1 MFIKPQPKMKTQ
13 EVTPPETVKKTHGA
27 RVKKKNEMDAEEYQ
41 KVCERMKTLRDSRK
55 KKLNEISTQA
65 RPTKEIIKEVIKEVP
80 VDRIV
85 EKIVDREVPVE
96 KIVEKIVEKEVPI
109 EKVVEKVVYKHKD
122 KDPFEDDD
130 YKHLKN
136 EMSEMRSMM
145 TDLKGALMPKP
156 KEQPVI
162 NKPVTKMIYRPFGGF
177 TPY

>member
-1 MFIKPQPKMKTQ
+1 M
-13 EVTPPETVKKTHGA
+13 A
-27 RVKKKNEMDAEEYQ
+27 S
-41 KVCERMKTLRDSRK
+41 LRDARK
-55 KKLNEISTQA
+55 KKLNEISTNA
-65 RPTKEIIKEVIKEVP
+65 RPTKEIIKEVP

-85 EKIVDREVPVE
+85 EKIVDRPVITEVIKE
-96 KIVEKIVEKEVPI
+96 VEKIVEKEVPV
-109 EKVVEKVVYKHKD
+109 EKIVEKVVYKHKD
-122 KDPFEDDD
+122 KDPFEEDD

-156 KEQPVI
+156 KEQPVV